1 MNHPFPRDGVKGLCK
16 LISMCCFQFYYRN
29 PSFNILKIQAG
40 ANKYLLILTF
50 CQIPCQF
57 LSQHLILAGAYYKW
71 LLKSTDLNCVG
82 QLIYR
87 FFFSIVNATV
97 LHDPTL
103 FEFVDME
110 EPQMWRAEY
119 KLYMDFQLCE
129 GPVSLTLC
137 FSRVI
142 QLYFQFYL

>member
-1 MNHPFPRDGVKGLCK
+1 MALEKHRFELCG
-16 LISMCCFQFYYRN
+16 STY
-29 PSFNILKIQAG
+29 IQ
-40 ANKYLLILTF
+40 I
-50 CQIPCQF
+50 
-57 LSQHLILAGAYYKW
+57 
-71 LLKSTDLNCVG
+71 
-82 QLIYR
+82 
-87 FFFSIVNATV
+87 FFSIVNATV

-119 KLYMDFQLCE
+119 KLYMDFQLCG
-129 GPVSLTLC
+129 GPVPLTLC